1 MNLSLEMKRRHYLS
15 QMGDRFAIAKAG
27 NAESGAADRFAQQ
40 LAGTKVQKAGIR
52 GLESLAW
59 STDSVA
65 DLIDYLSMR
74 VGRDRGRHEW
84 ASEGVGVKL
93 AQLLKG
99 LEAHAVKFY
108 EANKSETEDDVRQL
122 HLDLC
127 REFIKHMT
135 ALYEFHKS
143 GVTADVK

>member
-15 QMGDRFAIAKAG
+15 KMGDHFAIDKEPNTKSSAAERFAK
-27 NAESGAADRFAQQ
+27 E
-40 LAGTKVQKAGIR
+40 LAGTKLQKTAVR

-59 STDSVA
+59 STDSIA

-74 VGRDRGRHEW
+74 VGRDRGRNEW
-84 ASEGVGVKL
+84 ANGGVGVKL
-93 AQLLKG
+93 SQLLKG

-108 EANKSETEDDVRQL
+108 EANKPETEDDVRQL

-135 ALYEFHKS
+135 ALFELHKS